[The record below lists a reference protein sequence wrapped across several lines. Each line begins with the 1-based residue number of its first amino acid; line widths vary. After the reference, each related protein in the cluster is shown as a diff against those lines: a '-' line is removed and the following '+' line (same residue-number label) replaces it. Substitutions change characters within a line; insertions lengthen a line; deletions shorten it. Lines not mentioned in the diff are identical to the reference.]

1 MGALDGT
8 LADFERLAEDMRR
21 MDGKRVRAGIVDDPE
36 NARKLAYNELGVGS
50 FPAVDGTP
58 QLRKTVVARTPL
70 TGAFDAKR
78 GRIEADVRRRIA
90 EGEDAERVLQDAG
103 DSIVADARS
112 IIDGGYTPGP
122 ESLECRLFTEL
133 EIPWERLAFPVMK
146 ETLQRYYSDRSRGNG
161 FPLHRGEII
170 KHPTR
175 PA

>member
-8 LADFERLAEDMRR
+8 LADFERFAEGLRR

-50 FPAVDGTP
+50 FPAADGTP
-58 QLRKTVVARTPL
+58 QLRKTVVARMPL

-112 IIDGGYTPGP
+112 IIDGGSLPALAESPPQRRASAPQARFGDTPLKRTGDMYD
-122 ESLECRLFTEL
+122 SMR
-133 EIPWERLAFPVMK
+133 AVV
-146 ETLQRYYSDRSRGNG
+146 DG
-161 FPLHRGEII
+161 
-170 KHPTR
+170 
-175 PA
+175 